1 MKSPESSDR
10 WLSERE
16 TARLIGMSRA
26 WLQRERATGKGIPYV
41 KLRHAVRYRLS
52 DIIRWM
58 EARARGAHGRET
70 HHRSSTGEWQ
80 R

>member
-1 MKSPESSDR
+1 VKSPDSSDR

-41 KLRHAVRYRLS
+41 KVRHAVRYRLS
-52 DIIRWM
+52 DIIGWM
-58 EARARGAHGRET
+58 EARKRSARERHG
-70 HHRSSTGEWQ
+70 
-80 R
+80 

>member
-1 MKSPESSDR
+1 VKSPDSSDR

-41 KLRHAVRYRLS
+41 KLNHAVRYRLS
-52 DIIRWM
+52 DIIGWM
-58 EARARGAHGRET
+58 EARKRSARERHG
-70 HHRSSTGEWQ
+70 
-80 R
+80 